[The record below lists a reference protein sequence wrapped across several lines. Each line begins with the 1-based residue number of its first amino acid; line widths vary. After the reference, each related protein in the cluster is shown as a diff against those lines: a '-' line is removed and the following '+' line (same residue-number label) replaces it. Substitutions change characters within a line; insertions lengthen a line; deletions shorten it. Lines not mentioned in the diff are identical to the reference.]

1 MIDFKVTDL
10 RRIDAFSNLSYRFA
24 RVLEDGERVIL
35 ERDFLGENPLHWY
48 VCGREEEL
56 IVASNI
62 CDIKEDLEQK
72 GRTFSWER
80 VRAVS
85 NNKRVEFDNE
95 AFNKASPYE
104 RELGPTLQE
113 IPLDTSLDY
122 SDFSQVGKR
131 VRKLLDK
138 SVQERLATIEDQRIG
153 LLLSGGLDSMSV
165 GYLLSLENREVTAF
179 TLKVS
184 DQDKDVVKSREIVK
198 RCGIDLVEVGVD
210 RVGDHV
216 DLYLRDKYV
225 ESIPLE
231 QIINES
237 LRISGNPK
245 KDNLFCAVAMY
256 LVGRAV
262 RSEAI
267 KTVFCGEGPN
277 EYVNDYGYNPLKLG
291 YGTSDKGNIRFRE
304 ALTFG
309 EKEGDLQLGR
319 GGLPKHATAR
329 MWKIFGSYGIRL
341 EAPYFNREI
350 AKIMTHI
357 PHIPDYKD
365 IKQNLMMHVL
375 QGGGLDDL
383 IAGTSKE
390 KFQDGSGISRIL
402 ESYTQSELVDRFEK
416 IYGIRKTSYLS
427 SCKVG

>member
-131 VRKLLDK
+131 VRK
-138 SVQERLATIEDQRIG
+138 
-153 LLLSGGLDSMSV
+153 
-165 GYLLSLENREVTAF
+165 
-179 TLKVS
+179 
-184 DQDKDVVKSREIVK
+184 
-198 RCGIDLVEVGVD
+198 
-210 RVGDHV
+210 
-216 DLYLRDKYV
+216 
-225 ESIPLE
+225 
-231 QIINES
+231 
-237 LRISGNPK
+237 
-245 KDNLFCAVAMY
+245 
-256 LVGRAV
+256 
-262 RSEAI
+262 
-267 KTVFCGEGPN
+267 
-277 EYVNDYGYNPLKLG
+277 
-291 YGTSDKGNIRFRE
+291 
-304 ALTFG
+304 
-309 EKEGDLQLGR
+309 
-319 GGLPKHATAR
+319 
-329 MWKIFGSYGIRL
+329 
-341 EAPYFNREI
+341 
-350 AKIMTHI
+350 
-357 PHIPDYKD
+357 
-365 IKQNLMMHVL
+365 
-375 QGGGLDDL
+375 
-383 IAGTSKE
+383 
-390 KFQDGSGISRIL
+390 
-402 ESYTQSELVDRFEK
+402 
-416 IYGIRKTSYLS
+416 
-427 SCKVG
+427 